1 MMDGS
6 AEQAD
11 EIVSGFGGGEQG
23 TLIGVRTRAASGMQ
37 GVEEDG
43 ADVEMSD
50 AQDPREAVKEPTS
63 KLRVVVRS
71 IDETIMNAKK

>member
-1 MMDGS
+1 MTDGS

-23 TLIGVRTRAASGMQ
+23 TLIGVKTRAASGLQ
-37 GVEEDG
+37 GVEDDG

-50 AQDPREAVKEPTS
+50 AQDPREAVMEPAS
-63 KLRVVVRS
+63 KLRVVLRS
-71 IDETIMNAKK
+71 IDEAIMNGKK